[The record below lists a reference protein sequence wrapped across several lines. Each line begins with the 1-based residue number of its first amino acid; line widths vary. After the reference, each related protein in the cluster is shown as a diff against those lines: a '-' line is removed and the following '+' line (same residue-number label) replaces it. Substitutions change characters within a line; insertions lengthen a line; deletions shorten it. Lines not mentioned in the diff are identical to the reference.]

1 MACASGP
8 RVRRRPNGSRPL
20 AGPEWAARRRP
31 ATDHER
37 ANGQTQ
43 WRARRRGQVK
53 LGRPTSGAEEAC
65 DCLFWPRGQL
75 IAGPHTHTRRRS
87 GHLISPGRAR
97 PLYSRLPAPPPTTR
111 HPARRRHYLLMR
123 AKSHLD
129 PLAADNDGRPP
140 NRPAQTNTGRR
151 TNYKRRTGQ
160 INKLCFLLLFS
171 YSHNSS

>member
-97 PLYSRLPAPPPTTR
+97 PLYSRLPAPPPHHSTPGQAAPLLVDAR
-111 HPARRRHYLLMR
+111 QEPLRPIGGRQRWPAAQSASANKH
-123 AKSHLD
+123 
-129 PLAADNDGRPP
+129 RPTHQLQATHWP
-140 NRPAQTNTGRR
+140 N
-151 TNYKRRTGQ
+151 K
-160 INKLCFLLLFS
+160 
-171 YSHNSS
+171 